1 MSDKQRV
8 METLN
13 SMSDE
18 ASFEDILYNLYV
30 QYEISRGLEDV
41 KNGNTY
47 TSDELKEIINK
58 W

>member
-1 MSDKQRV
+1 MSDKQKV

-30 QYEISRGLEDV
+30 QYEISKGLEDV
-41 KNGNTY
+41 KNGNAY
-47 TSDELKEIINK
+47 TSNELKEIVNK

>member
-47 TSDELKEIINK
+47 TSDELKKIINK

>member
-1 MSDKQRV
+1 MSDKQIV

-18 ASFEDILYNLYV
+18 SSFEDILYNLYV
-30 QYEISRGLEDV
+30 QYEILKGLEDV

-47 TSDELKEIINK
+47 TSNELKEIINK